1 MDSNNNHLMQ
11 ALSRYAPLVFCR
23 ADALFQLNDQ
33 GVIKFCTGPTQ
44 KFFGEA
50 DNKLVGSNL
59 LDFIHPDDQST
70 VREILHAR
78 GENVRIDDLIL
89 QARTATGVQTEIAL
103 SGYRVPDF
111 EDDFF
116 LANKTSPRQTL
127 PLGKRPGDRDEST
140 GMLSNEAF
148 VETAA
153 QRAAAYEA
161 TGGKAK
167 VSMVKIGQL
176 ADAGIVEGSEEE
188 GRVLRAI
195 GEVLSAESLGGDTA
209 GRIDDES
216 FSVLHGDNVDSEGL
230 SAKIANALSRAAP
243 STTNLMPKVATVDA
257 NAAGMDNKQL
267 AKAMLY
273 SLQEF
278 TRNDGEMPS
287 GDLSDAL
294 QRGLER
300 NVQAVERFKNICD
313 KDSFD
318 LVYMPVCSLKDSSL
332 HHYEALT
339 RFREEAGESPFQLI
353 TLAEEVGVIHDFD
366 LAVARRAVETI
377 EKVLS
382 VGGQVTPIAIN
393 VSGHSISDSEFCGN
407 LHKLLDTKHGIDQ
420 HLSLEITESAQI
432 EDLKGVNACLQ
443 DFRRQGFKVALDDF
457 GAGAASFDYLN
468 SFDVDTVKFDGPVVK
483 RAVATKKGKAFL
495 ASMATLCHEIDVE
508 TIAEMVEDQP
518 LAEFLGTCGVE
529 LGQGWYFGK
538 PMPQEAAFLAL
549 KMAQPEAKKV
559 STPPAAKEAAK
570 DSLSLTERLQAGS

>member
-1 MDSNNNHLMQ
+1 METSSNNLMQ
-11 ALSRYAPLVFCR
+11 ALSRYAALVFCR
-23 ADALFQLNDQ
+23 ADVLFQVNDQ
-33 GVIKFCTGPTQ
+33 GVIKFCTGPTER
-44 KFFGEA
+44 FFGES
-50 DNKLVGSNL
+50 DRNLVGSNL

-70 VREILHAR
+70 VRELFGAR
-78 GENVRIDDLIL
+78 GVNVRIDDLL
-89 QARTATGVQTEIAL
+89 LEARSASGVETEIAL

-111 EDDFF
+111 ENDFF
-116 LANKTSPRQTL
+116 LAIKIAPKQTL

-148 VETAA
+148 VETAS

-167 VSMVKIGQL
+167 VSMVKIGDL
-176 ADAGIVEGSEEE
+176 AGAGIAEGSEEE
-188 GRVLRAI
+188 GKVLRAL

-209 GRIDDES
+209 GRIDDEN
-216 FSVLHGDNVDSEGL
+216 FSVLHGDNVDPASL
-230 SAKIANALSRAAP
+230 TAKIANAISHAAP
-243 STTNLMPKVATVDA
+243 GTTNLMPKIATMDA
-257 NAAGMDNKQL
+257 DSSGMDNKQL

-278 TRNDGEMPS
+278 TRNDGEMPD
-287 GDLSDAL
+287 GNLSDAL

-300 NVQAVERFKNICD
+300 NVLAVERFKNICENGT
-313 KDSFD
+313 FD
-318 LVYMPVCSLKDSSL
+318 LVYMPVCSLKDSSI

-366 LAVARRAVETI
+366 MAVARRAVETI
-377 EKVLS
+377 ERVLS
-382 VGGQVTPIAIN
+382 VGGQMTPIAIN
-393 VSGHSISDSEFCGN
+393 VSGHSISNPAFCDN
-407 LHKLLDTKHGIDQ
+407 LHQLLDTKHGIDK

-432 EDLKGVNACLQ
+432 EDLKGVNMCLQ

-483 RAVATKKGKAFL
+483 RAVSTKKGKAFL
-495 ASMATLCHEIDVE
+495 ASMATLCHEIEVE

-518 LAEFLGTCGVE
+518 LAEFLGTCGIE

-538 PMPQEAAFLAL
+538 PMPEEVAFVAL
-549 KMAQPEAKKV
+549 KTTQPNVQKV
-559 STPPAAKEAAK
+559 AAPPTAAT
-570 DSLSLTERLQAGS
+570 DGLSLMERLQSNS